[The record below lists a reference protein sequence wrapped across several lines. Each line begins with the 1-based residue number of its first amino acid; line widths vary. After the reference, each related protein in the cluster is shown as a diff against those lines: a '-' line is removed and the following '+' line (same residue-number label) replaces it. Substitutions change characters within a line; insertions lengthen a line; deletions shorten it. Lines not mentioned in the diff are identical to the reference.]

1 MLKYFG
7 ELDLVFQALGDPT
20 RRELVDRL
28 TRGPA
33 SVSELAAPLSIS
45 LPAVHQHLR
54 VLEDCGLVR
63 SEKVGRVRTC
73 HLELKMLNTAETW
86 IQARKAT
93 WERRLDRLDAFL
105 ATLPPESPES
115 PESPDSPPRPAVE
128 PPTTKPAQ
136 GKPGGDQQ

>member
-28 TRGPA
+28 AQGPA
-33 SVSELAAPLSIS
+33 SVSQLAAPLPIS

-73 HLELKMLNTAETW
+73 HLEPKMLNTAQTW
-86 IQARKAT
+86 IQARKAM
-93 WERRLDRLDAFL
+93 WERRLDRLDTFL
-105 ATLPPESPES
+105 ASLPPESPE
-115 PESPDSPPRPAVE
+115 PPIAG
-128 PPTTKPAQ
+128 PPIAQSSAKSAGKSAAKKPRGA
-136 GKPGGDQQ
+136 KP